1 MRVRLKDK
9 GGIGKLD
16 GWAKALE
23 SLPKEMREMPRIM
36 AEEAVELTRQTFED
50 EADPYG
56 KPWAPLKLRSGRIL
70 AKTGGLKS
78 SIHAKPTGK
87 GFTIG
92 VGKSYA
98 GYHQQGTGIHGPKR
112 KRIKPLRAKALGPIN
127 PGGKFFRSVKGSPRR
142 PMIPYAGLPPK
153 WGEAFQE
160 VAGDVIGKKLKTA
173 GKKGRA
179 AARRVAGGSSGGA
192 RALGNRLA
200 RAINRGFES
209 LE

>member
-1 MRVRLKDK
+1 MRVRIKDK

-23 SLPKEMREMPRIM
+23 SLPKEMRKMPRLM

-78 SIHAKPTGK
+78 SIHVKPHGK

-112 KRIKPLRAKALGPIN
+112 QRIKPLRAKALGPIN

-142 PMIPYAGLPPK
+142 AMLPYDGLPPT
-153 WGEAFQE
+153 WTEAFKE
-160 VAGDVIGKKLKTA
+160 VAGETIGKKLKTA
-173 GKKGRA
+173 GKKRKASTGSGLNLRGGGSKALGRA
-179 AARRVAGGSSGGA
+179 ISK
-192 RALGNRLA
+192 
-200 RAINRGFES
+200 GFES